1 MNKRTRRATFLSVL
15 VLVVGVVVGV
25 GFAAAQTDEDV
36 EPSTADAAPTQTTPA
51 ETAPSEAP
59 SEPAAPPSVAPG
71 SSEQSDSA
79 HHKGRCGARLD
90 TASEY
95 LGIERQE
102 LRDRLAS
109 GESLASIAD
118 ATEGKTAAG
127 LREALLTDLTR
138 QVEETDGLTEAQKL
152 ELTDRLEGHV
162 DRLIAR
168 EGFRKRGHRGH
179 GRHRGGEGHGGHG
192 RHGARGHHGARGI
205 DLNLRQSASEYLE
218 VEPEAMLEQLR
229 DDKSLAQIAEETPGK
244 SVDGLEQAMTEA
256 AKVAIEASENLSS
269 EQKQVLQERVAERI
283 AAVIEG
289 DPRFG
294 RGFGN
299 RGGKGSHPPRTQTPS
314 GSGGD
319 AELMP
324 SELNSGAAA
333 ILL

>member
-15 VLVVGVVVGV
+15 VLVVGGV

-138 QVEETDGLTEAQKL
+138 QVEETDGLTEAQKFQDRWSWERDVHQDLVDEIWSLRTDWKVTSIGLSRAKDL
-152 ELTDRLEGHV
+152 ESEG
-162 DRLIAR
+162 IAL
-168 EGFRKRGHRGH
+168 
-179 GRHRGGEGHGGHG
+179 
-192 RHGARGHHGARGI
+192 ARA
-205 DLNLRQSASEYLE
+205 
-218 VEPEAMLEQLR
+218 
-229 DDKSLAQIAEETPGK
+229 
-244 SVDGLEQAMTEA
+244 
-256 AKVAIEASENLSS
+256 
-269 EQKQVLQERVAERI
+269 
-283 AAVIEG
+283 
-289 DPRFG
+289 
-294 RGFGN
+294 
-299 RGGKGSHPPRTQTPS
+299 PS
-314 GSGGD
+314 RR
-319 AELMP
+319 
-324 SELNSGAAA
+324 
-333 ILL
+333 